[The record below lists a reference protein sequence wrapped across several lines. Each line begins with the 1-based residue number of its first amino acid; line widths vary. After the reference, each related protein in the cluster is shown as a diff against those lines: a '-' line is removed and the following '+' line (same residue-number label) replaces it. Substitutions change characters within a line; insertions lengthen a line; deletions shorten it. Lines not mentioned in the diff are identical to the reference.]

1 VLFESA
7 PFLFLAFL
15 LLQSKRIL
23 AEIRQ
28 VKETR
33 RGLKN
38 VGCIFWRSTWE
49 RKMSDTVK
57 AQFEVDSLDDIIIG
71 RKIVSFQVCFMQ
83 EEMSWETPPARSF
96 SDVVL

>member
-1 VLFESA
+1 
-7 PFLFLAFL
+7 
-15 LLQSKRIL
+15 
-23 AEIRQ
+23 
-28 VKETR
+28 
-33 RGLKN
+33 
-38 VGCIFWRSTWE
+38 
-49 RKMSDTVK
+49 MSDTVK